1 MDRQLFALSL
11 GFVACILLADR
22 ARAEETPRCGP
33 RAEIIAQLTGNWG
46 EGRRATGLI
55 GTSAV
60 MELFVSDDTGTFSLL
75 ATLPD
80 GRSCLI
86 AAGDNFA
93 TLAPESP
100 GDPA

>member
-1 MDRQLFALSL
+1 M
-11 GFVACILLADR
+11 
-22 ARAEETPRCGP
+22 
-33 RAEIIAQLTGNWG
+33 
-46 EGRRATGLI
+46 I

-60 MELFVSDDTGTFSLL
+60 MELFDSDDTGTFSLL